1 MKIANLLPGLLVA
14 LAVFA
19 APGGTPAA
27 ADGDG
32 HANGNVQSDRLDTIV
47 NLLGDSDPDMR
58 ALGLQQVRED
68 AKGPAATKRFA
79 AVLPKLAAE
88 AQAGLLDALADR
100 GDDAARP
107 AVLEMLASP
116 ATEVRAAALRA
127 VGALG
132 TSADVPPLVQPLAKP
147 TGPEPAAAKAGLI
160 RLRGRA
166 VSPAIAAELQRA
178 GSPLKTELLGILA
191 ARRAKETIP
200 SILAAAVD
208 ADPQVRMAAMAVLAK
223 LAEPGHA
230 AEMLPG
236 VLKAASGPE
245 REAAEKAVV
254 LVCIGVEDANHRAD
268 FLLAAMEKLG
278 ADDRTALLP
287 LLGRLGGPAVAK
299 MVEAALA
306 DPDPPRRE
314 AGFRAVCNWP
324 DASVVARLLDLVETS
339 ADPQHRTAA
348 LRALVRV
355 ASLRDKRSDAARL
368 DLLKKAM
375 ALTTRD
381 DERNYVLSRCPA
393 IRTIESLRFLA
404 PYMDQPALAQQASA
418 SVVQL
423 AHHRELRVP
432 HEAEFERALDAAIR
446 TSKDPK
452 VIDQARRYKQGRT

>member
-1 MKIANLLPGLLVA
+1 MSSLVPGLLVA

-19 APGGTPAA
+19 APDGARAA
-27 ADGDG
+27 ADGNARVD
-32 HANGNVQSDRLDTIV
+32 ADRLDTIV

-58 ALGLQQVRED
+58 ALGLQQVREG
-68 AKGPAATKRFA
+68 AKGRTATKRFT

-88 AQAGLLDALADR
+88 AQIGLLDALADR
-100 GDDAARP
+100 GDDTARRV
-107 AVLEMLASP
+107 VLEMLASP
-116 ATEVRAAALRA
+116 ATEVRAASLRA

-132 TSADVPPLVQPLAKP
+132 TAADVPPLVQAMAKP
-147 TGPEPAAAKAGLI
+147 SGPEPAAAKAGLI

-166 VSPAIAAELQRA
+166 VSPAIAAELPQA
-178 GSPLKTELLGILA
+178 GSPLKTELLAILA

-208 ADPQVRMAAMAVLAK
+208 ADPQVRMTAMGVLAK
-223 LAEPGHA
+223 LAEPGQA

-236 VLKAASGPE
+236 VLKAASGSE

-254 LVCIGVEDANHRAD
+254 LVCIGVKDANHRARP
-268 FLLAAMEKLG
+268 LLAAIEKLD

-299 MVEAALA
+299 LVEAALA

-314 AGFRAVCNWP
+314 AGFRALCNWP
-324 DASVVARLLDLVETS
+324 DASVTGRLLDLVETS
-339 ADPQHRTAA
+339 GEPQHRTAA

-375 ALTTRD
+375 KLTTRD
-381 DERNYVLSRCPA
+381 DERNYVLARCPA
-393 IRTIESLRFLA
+393 IRTIESLRFIA
-404 PYMDQPALAQQASA
+404 PYMDQPALAQQAAA
-418 SVVQL
+418 SVVAL

-432 HEAEFERALDAAIR
+432 HESEFDRALDAAIR

-452 VIDQARRYKQGRT
+452 VIDQAQRYKQGRT